1 MKIMQNGNMI
11 TFLKKYIVFTL
22 LTIFCFSIS
31 TAQVVVTHETVESPE
46 VGISISAGGDQT
58 WEYAIPVEEMT
69 LNFDPLRLASSFSLD
84 VLILSKKFD
93 GGNFILNGNA
103 KNAILES
110 KKFPEIRFSSEKVTL
125 SALKQ
130 GLMETE
136 VTGMLT
142 LHGVEREIVLP
153 IQLNLEG
160 TNLTITS
167 AFSILTTDY
176 DMKILE
182 GFGFKLDD
190 QINLSLDL
198 LADLSELL

>member
-1 MKIMQNGNMI
+1 MI
-11 TFLKKYIVFTL
+11 TFTRKYFL
-22 LTIFCFSIS
+22 LVIALTFSFAF
-31 TAQVVVTHETVESPE
+31 AQVEVSHESIETPV

-58 WEYAIPVEEMT
+58 WEYTIPVEEMT
-69 LNFDPLRLASSFSLD
+69 LSFNPERVSSGFSLD

-125 SALKQ
+125 GALRQ
-130 GLMETE
+130 GVMETE
-136 VTGMLT
+136 VTGMLM

-153 IQLNLEG
+153 VQLELEG
-160 TNLTITS
+160 TNLAIKS

-198 LADLSELL
+198 VADISEL

>member
-1 MKIMQNGNMI
+1 MI
-11 TFLKKYIVFTL
+11 TFTNNFLKNISLIIV
-22 LTIFCFSIS
+22 IS
-31 TAQVVVTHETVESPE
+31 LMLQASVAFAQVVVEKTAIDTPV
-46 VGISISAGGDQT
+46 VGISISAGGEQT
-58 WEYAIPVEEMT
+58 WEYTIPVEEMT
-69 LNFDPLRLASSFSLD
+69 LSFDPESVSSSFSLD

-110 KKFPEIRFSSEKVTL
+110 KKFPEIRFSSENITL
-125 SALKQ
+125 GALEQ
-130 GLMETE
+130 GVMETE

-153 IQLNLEG
+153 LELELEG
-160 TNLTITS
+160 TNLAIKS

-198 LADLSELL
+198 LVDLSDLL